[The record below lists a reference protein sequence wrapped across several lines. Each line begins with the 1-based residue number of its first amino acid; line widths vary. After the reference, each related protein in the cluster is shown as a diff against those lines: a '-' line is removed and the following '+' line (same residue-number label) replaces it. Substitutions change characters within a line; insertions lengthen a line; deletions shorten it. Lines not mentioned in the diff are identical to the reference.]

1 MSSFAE
7 TLGCERFHQ
16 LDENDAVAVISS
28 NGVFK
33 QAKLYIRGDRLFAG
47 ASGGFVQLYQDGRTS
62 RPKLRWDGLEVLN
75 RIIEPDALGRLR
87 LK

>member
-1 MSSFAE
+1 MSDLNDQ
-7 TLGCERFHQ
+7 LGCERFHQ

-47 ASGGFVQLYQDGRTS
+47 ASGGFVQLYRDGRTS

-75 RIIEPDALGRLR
+75 RIIEPDRLGRLC